1 MKWHPSEIGKIMT
14 NARAKGEVLSETAK
28 SHIRSIAKQNFYGYT
43 VDLNSKYITK
53 GKEQEQDSINLLNA
67 VRFTSYKKNTT
78 RIETDLFTG
87 ECDILL
93 DDLIIDIK
101 TSWSLETFPA
111 TSEEG
116 YEAGYEYQGRAY
128 MHIYDR
134 PYFELI
140 YCMVST
146 DPTGDHNLLSP
157 WDNLSLHRVDHI
169 DPAKRITVLRFERD
183 FEIEQQ
189 MIEKLRHA
197 SEYYSQYYSQLQ
209 EK

>member
-67 VRFTSYKKNTT
+67 VRFTDYKKNNT
-78 RIETDLFTG
+78 RIETDMFTG

-111 TSEEG
+111 TADEG
-116 YEAGYEYQGRAY
+116 YESSYEYQGRAY

-197 SEYYSQYYSQLQ
+197 SEYYAQYYSQLNL
-209 EK
+209 K

>member
-87 ECDILL
+87 E
-93 DDLIIDIK
+93 
-101 TSWSLETFPA
+101 
-111 TSEEG
+111 
-116 YEAGYEYQGRAY
+116 AGYEYQGRAY

-189 MIEKLRHA
+189 MIEKLRYA

-209 EK
+209 AK

>member
-14 NARAKGEVLSETAK
+14 NARAKGENLSETAK

-43 VDLNSKYITK
+43 TDLNSKYITK
-53 GKEQEQDSINLLNA
+53 GRMQENDSIELLNA
-67 VRFTSYKKNTT
+67 VRFTDYKKNTT
-78 RIETDLFTG
+78 RVETNILTG
-87 ECDILL
+87 ECDIIL

-111 TSEEG
+111 TPDEA
-116 YEAGYEYQGRAY
+116 YDAGYEWQGRAY

-134 PYFELI
+134 PSFELI

-146 DPTGDHNLLSP
+146 DPDGDHDLLSP

-183 FEIEQQ
+183 FEAENQ
-189 MIEKLRHA
+189 MIEKLRYA
-197 SEYYSQYYSQLQ
+197 SEYYAQYYSQLQ
-209 EK
+209 NK